1 MHLPMKRL
9 LLPLILLTL
18 TGLLPACAGGPRN
31 RVQKSAPA
39 EARKAPVTVK
49 VDRYQYQTVQEYSH
63 DSGAYTQG
71 LFFYE
76 GKLYESAGQYGESS
90 LRIVDLET
98 GQVLKRKN
106 FPRKYFLE
114 GACVL
119 EGRLYVL
126 TWKENV
132 CFVCDPATLEQQATL
147 RYQGEGWGLT
157 TDGQSLI
164 MSDGS
169 AVIRYRNPQT
179 FAVER
184 ELTVRYNGQELAW
197 LNELEYFGGRI
208 WANVY
213 GLELLVSIDP
223 ETGNVVED
231 IDCRGILPA
240 KLTKPTTDVFNGIA
254 FDPADGG
261 LYVTGKY
268 WPKLF
273 RIRKTK

>member
-1 MHLPMKRL
+1 MPTALS
-9 LLPLILLTL
+9 
-18 TGLLPACAGGPRN
+18 
-31 RVQKSAPA
+31 V
-39 EARKAPVTVK
+39 E
-49 VDRYQYQTVQEYSH
+49 
-63 DSGAYTQG
+63 
-71 LFFYE
+71 
-76 GKLYESAGQYGESS
+76 
-90 LRIVDLET
+90 
-98 GQVLKRKN
+98 
-106 FPRKYFLE
+106 
-114 GACVL
+114 
-119 EGRLYVL
+119 
-126 TWKENV
+126 
-132 CFVCDPATLEQQATL
+132 
-147 RYQGEGWGLT
+147 
-157 TDGQSLI
+157 
-164 MSDGS
+164 SDGS

>member
-1 MHLPMKRL
+1 MKRL
-9 LLPLILLTL
+9 PLLFATLTL
-18 TGLLPACAGGPRN
+18 CCAALPGCAGQSRK
-31 RVQKSAPA
+31 VA
-39 EARKAPVTVK
+39 EDKKDGADKKPVAAAVK
-49 VDRYQYQTVQEYSH
+49 VDRFNYQKVSEYNH
-63 DSGAYTQG
+63 DTGAYTQG
-71 LFFYE
+71 LFFYD

-98 GQVLKRKN
+98 GKVLKRKN

-119 EGRLYVL
+119 DGRLYVL
-126 TWKENV
+126 TWQENV

-169 AVIRYRNPQT
+169 SVIRYRNPQT

-184 ELTVRYNGQELAW
+184 EVTVRYNGKELAW

-213 GLELLVSIDP
+213 GLELLVCIDP
-223 ETGNVVED
+223 ETGNVLSD

-240 KLTKPTTDVFNGIA
+240 NLKKPTTDVFNGIA
-254 FDPADGG
+254 YDAAHDA

-273 RIRKTK
+273 CIRRTK

>member
-1 MHLPMKRL
+1 MKRL
-9 LLPLILLTL
+9 LFFALVLTL
-18 TGLLPACAGGPRN
+18 CCAALPGCAGQSRKN
-31 RVQKSAPA
+31 AETKKAAEVKKPA
-39 EARKAPVTVK
+39 AAVK
-49 VDRYQYQTVQEYSH
+49 VDRFKYQLVSEYKH
-63 DSGAYTQG
+63 DAGAYTQG
-71 LFFYE
+71 LFFHD

-98 GQVLKRKN
+98 GKVLKQKSFAR
-106 FPRKYFLE
+106 RYFLE

-119 EGRLYVL
+119 DGRLYVL

-132 CFVCDPATLEQQATL
+132 CFICDPATLEQRGQL
-147 RYQGEGWGLT
+147 RYSGEGWGLT
-157 TDGQSLI
+157 TDGKSLI
-164 MSDGS
+164 MSDGT

-184 ELTVRYNGQELAW
+184 ELTVRYNGQDLAW
-197 LNELEYFGGRI
+197 LNELEYFGGHI

-213 GLELLVSIDP
+213 GLELLVCIDP
-223 ETGNVVED
+223 ETGNVVSD

-240 KLTKPTTDVFNGIA
+240 NLKKPTTDVFNGIA
-254 FDPADGG
+254 YDAEHDA